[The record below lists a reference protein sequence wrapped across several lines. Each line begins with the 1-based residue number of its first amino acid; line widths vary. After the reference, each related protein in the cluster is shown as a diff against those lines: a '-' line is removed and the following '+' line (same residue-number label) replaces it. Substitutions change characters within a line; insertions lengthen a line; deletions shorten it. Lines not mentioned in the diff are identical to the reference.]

1 MSSQKIN
8 FKFQLQMQPLWGN
21 ENQWSSSLLAKPSVV
36 KQVLGIHTILLC
48 PLPQKPDYQFE
59 GFQIVSYLK
68 L

>member
-1 MSSQKIN
+1 
-8 FKFQLQMQPLWGN
+8 MQPLWGN